1 MKIAILNYHRMG
13 GSGIVAYEIGRA
25 MAEEMGH
32 MVHFVGLEP
41 PFRLGEQYSDRIK
54 FHKVWLKDYPV
65 FNYPPYTLALAS
77 QLSELIVKCN
87 IDVIHSHYAL
97 PHAVA
102 ALLARDIA
110 GRDVKCITTLHGT
123 DITVVGAHPT
133 MKNITCH
140 ALMKCDAVT
149 AVSNYL
155 RKETEEIFGLPEGRV
170 QTIYN
175 FLNPEF
181 FNPALNRKARLNP
194 ENDFVCLHI
203 SNLRQ
208 VKRPLDVIR
217 IFYRLQEKSTRPMKL
232 WILGEGPMQSE
243 MMALAASLGI
253 EDKVRFMGIFTNIG
267 SIVASADLLIM
278 PSSQESFGL
287 SALEAMACG
296 LPVLAARAGGLPE
309 VVKDGETGFLFP
321 TGDVGA
327 AAKKGLQLVQ
337 NPSLLRSMGKH
348 AARHA
353 VEAFNMDTIVH
364 QYNDLYADAIAGKR
378 KGEQPS
384 ST

>member
-32 MVHFVGLEP
+32 TVHFVGLEP
-41 PFRLGEQYSDRIK
+41 PFRMGEQYSSRIH

-77 QLSELIVKCN
+77 QLSELIVRCD

-102 ALLARDIA
+102 ALLARDIS
-110 GRDVKCITTLHGT
+110 GRNVKCITTLHGT

-155 RKETEEIFGLPEGRV
+155 KKETERIFELPKGRIR
-170 QTIYN
+170 TIYN

-181 FNPALNRKARLNP
+181 FNPGLEEKQRLNP
-194 ENDFVCLHI
+194 ENDFICLHT
-203 SNLRQ
+203 SNLRR
-208 VKRPLDVIR
+208 VKLPLDVIR
-217 IFYRLQEKSTRPMKL
+217 IFHGLVVKSAKPMQL

-243 MMALAASLGI
+243 MAALAAGLGI
-253 EDKVRFMGIFTNIG
+253 GDRVRFMGIQTNIG
-267 SIVASADLLIM
+267 PVIASADLLIM
-278 PSSQESFGL
+278 PSREESFGL

-296 LPVLAARAGGLPE
+296 LPVLAAQAGGLPE
-309 VVKDGETGFLFP
+309 VVRDGETGFLFP
-321 TGDVGA
+321 IGEVETAVG
-327 AAKKGLQLVQ
+327 KGLQIVEDPDLHK
-337 NPSLLRSMGKH
+337 SMGKK
-348 AARHA
+348 AAEHA
-353 VEAFNMDTIVH
+353 VNTFNMKTIVRR
-364 QYNDLYADAIAGKR
+364 YNQLYLDAVSGNGK
-378 KGEQPS
+378 GAVPS
-384 ST
+384 GT

>member
-25 MAEEMGH
+25 MAEKMGH
-32 MVHFVGLEP
+32 MIHFVGLEP
-41 PFRLGEQYSDRIK
+41 PFRLGTQYSDRIK

-87 IDVIHSHYAL
+87 IDLIHSHYAL

-102 ALLARDIA
+102 ALLARDIS
-110 GRDVKCITTLHGT
+110 GHDVKCVTTLHGT
-123 DITVVGAHPT
+123 DITVVGAHPA

-140 ALMKCDAVT
+140 ALKKCDAVT

-155 RKETEEIFGLPEGRV
+155 RKETEDIFGIPEGKI

-175 FLNPEF
+175 FLNPDF
-181 FNPALNRKARLNP
+181 FNPGLEKRDQLNP
-194 ENDFVCLHI
+194 KNDFICLHI
-203 SNLRQ
+203 SNLRK

-217 IFYRLQEKSTRPMKL
+217 IFHGLSVRPPRTLKL

-243 MMALAASLGI
+243 MMNLAATLGI
-253 EDKVRFMGIFTNIG
+253 EEQVEFMGIRTNIG
-267 SIVASADLLIM
+267 PIIASANLLIM
-278 PSSQESFGL
+278 PSMEESFGL

-296 LPVLAARAGGLPE
+296 VPVLAAHAGGLPE
-309 VVKDGETGFLFP
+309 VVKDGQTGFLFP
-321 TGDVGA
+321 TGDVRA
-327 AAKKGLQLVQ
+327 AVERGLQLIQ
-337 NPSLLRSMGKH
+337 NPNLLNAMREM
-348 AARHA
+348 AAKHA
-353 VEAFNMDTIVH
+353 VETFNMDAIVH
-364 QYNDLYADAIAGKR
+364 QYNRLYESVLTGKR
-378 KGEQPS
+378 KGAQPS

>member
-13 GSGIVAYEIGRA
+13 GSGIVAYELGRA

-32 MVHFVGLEP
+32 TVHFVGLEP

-77 QLSELIVKCN
+77 QLSELIIKCN
-87 IDVIHSHYAL
+87 IDLIHSHYAL

-102 ALLARDIA
+102 ALLARDIS
-110 GRDVKCITTLHGT
+110 GRDVKCVTTLHGT
-123 DITVVGAHPT
+123 DITVVGAHPS

-140 ALMKCDAVT
+140 ALRKCDAVT
-149 AVSNYL
+149 AVSHYL
-155 RKETEEIFGLPEGRV
+155 RTETERTFGLPEGRI

-181 FNPALNRKARLNP
+181 FNSGLQKKEQLNP

-203 SNLRQ
+203 SNLRK
-208 VKRPLDVIR
+208 VKQPLDVIR
-217 IFYRLQEKSTRPMKL
+217 IFHGLAAGSARPMRL
-232 WILGEGPMQSE
+232 WILGDGPMQSE
-243 MMALAASLGI
+243 MISLAASLGI
-253 EDKVRFMGIFTNIG
+253 EKRVKFMGIRTNIG
-267 SIVASADLLIM
+267 PIIASANLLIM
-278 PSSQESFGL
+278 PSSEESFGL

-296 LPVLAARAGGLPE
+296 VPVLAAHAGGLPE
-309 VVKDGETGFLFP
+309 VVLDGHTGFLFQ
-321 TGDVGA
+321 TGDTKA
-327 AAKKGLQLVQ
+327 AVDRGLQLVR
-337 NPSLLRSMGKH
+337 NPDLLESMAKT
-348 AARHA
+348 AVKHA
-353 VEAFNMDTIVH
+353 VETFNMNTIVR
-364 QYNDLYADAIAGKR
+364 QYNALYETVLAGR
-378 KGEQPS
+378 EKGEQPS